1 MYFLGLG
8 DRIANVSYCFQHFLL
23 ASLYKDIESTP
34 LHHDRSIL
42 PFHII
47 DFEFFCAYQPFIFSF
62 FLFLSVLF
70 SFVFFRVHFD
80 LKFCTNIYNY
90 YKTSNHTGLWFL
102 RSTFFTFLTLI
113 IFFMNSPEQIKCNQC
128 LVHFTTSNPAFAMPT
143 CQHNIC
149 SKCLA
154 EIWQN

>member
-47 DFEFFCAYQPFIFSF
+47 DFEFLYAYQPFIFSF

-80 LKFCTNIYNY
+80 LNFVQIFITIIKHQTP
-90 YKTSNHTGLWFL
+90 GLWFL

-128 LVHFTTSNPAFAMPT
+128 LVHFTTSNPAFAMPS